1 MISPLSISVFLQNQ
15 KSELSGDRME
25 VTASTCHGFLMS
37 MLSAHYDNNIHLSSD
52 EYANTWPLLFW
63 NHIINTDAAVQ

>member
-1 MISPLSISVFLQNQ
+1 
-15 KSELSGDRME
+15 ME